1 MLIHTFQCP
10 IDMRK
15 PLAENILVIGG
26 TAMAPGFKARLL
38 DELKHLVQQPKYESR
53 LAVKIFK
60 FHKPPAKEN
69 YVAWLGGK
77 DSKHNFTC
85 ETLTCFFIC

>member
-1 MLIHTFQCP
+1 MVIQTFQCP

-53 LAVKIFK
+53 LAIKTFK

-77 DSKHNFTC
+77 VCKHNFTR
-85 ETLTCFFIC
+85 ET

>member
-1 MLIHTFQCP
+1 
-10 IDMRK
+10 
-15 PLAENILVIGG
+15 
-26 TAMAPGFKARLL
+26 MAPGFKARLL

-77 DSKHNFTC
+77 DSEHNFTC

>member
-1 MLIHTFQCP
+1 MLVLKTFQCP

-26 TAMAPGFKARLL
+26 TTMAPGFKARLL
-38 DELKHLVQQPKYESR
+38 EELKHLLQQPKYASR
-53 LAVKIFK
+53 LALKTFK

-77 DSKHNFTC
+77 YSNKTN
-85 ETLTCFFIC
+85 

>member
-1 MLIHTFQCP
+1 
-10 IDMRK
+10 MRK